1 MVEDHHVETVDKDH
15 QLLAAESHHQL
26 SKKKTLKKNMYHQ
39 LLKIRW
45 PAENNH
51 QSSTVEE
58 LLTISHYIQN
68 CHEQWTLPSVDE
80 NDHVETVENSYLH
93 IYVYYIY
100 IHITCIYIWL
110 YMYIL
115 YIHILHVYKSSSFWR
130 ITLKFIVFPS
140 LAAATASAAKIK
152 VTAPKGGTHSWRCRK
167 LCRVDLMSNAQQSL
181 HG

>member
-1 MVEDHHVETVDKDH
+1 
-15 QLLAAESHHQL
+15 
-26 SKKKTLKKNMYHQ
+26 MYHQ

-51 QSSTVEE
+51 QLSTVEE

-80 NDHVETVENSYLH
+80 NDHVETVEKSYLH
-93 IYVYYIY
+93 IICILFIYIIYIY
-100 IHITCIYIWL
+100 IHITCIYIH
-110 YMYIL
+110 